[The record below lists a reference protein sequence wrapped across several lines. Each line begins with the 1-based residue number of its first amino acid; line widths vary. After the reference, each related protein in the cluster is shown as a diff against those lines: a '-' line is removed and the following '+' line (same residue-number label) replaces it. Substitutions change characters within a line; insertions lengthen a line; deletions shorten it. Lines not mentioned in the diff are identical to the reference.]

1 MIFLSEKVV
10 NENNTDAF
18 RIMNVNESGFST
30 VQKLSGKVR
39 KQQIYALS
47 TLCCVSSLGISVTL
61 IIIFKLQRNNPLC
74 KLARYSEVW
83 LKFLKAITIV

>member
-1 MIFLSEKVV
+1 VV

-18 RIMNVNESGFST
+18 RIMNMNESGFST

-47 TLCCVSSLGISVTL
+47 SGERWSSLL
-61 IIIFKLQRNNPLC
+61 LC
-74 KLARYSEVW
+74 AV
-83 LKFLKAITIV
+83 